1 MRGTFAAVLRHI
13 LVGVTLVAST
23 LVLSGVDAGASSI
36 RVNDAAN
43 ALPSCGVV
51 KSKSVRVSST
61 NVCVVRVLLGA
72 NVRFTLGS
80 GFRWGN
86 PVSTSRDVV
95 VTTISR
101 DAKGVDAAT
110 VHAAKIGRAIVEV
123 TGVEFCNAGVACPD
137 LALLWRLD
145 VIVVKSFAS

>member
-1 MRGTFAAVLRHI
+1 MKRTRRVVLRSALI
-13 LVGVTLVAST
+13 GATLVAST
-23 LVLSGVDAGASSI
+23 VVLSGADAGASSI

-43 ALPSCGVV
+43 ALPLCGVV
-51 KSKSVRVSST
+51 KSKSVRVSSK
-61 NVCVVRVLLGA
+61 NECVVRVLLGA
-72 NVRFTLGS
+72 NVRFKLGS

-101 DAKGVDAAT
+101 NSIGVDAAT
-110 VHAAKIGRAIVEV
+110 VHAAKLGRATVQV
-123 TGVEFCNAGVACPD
+123 TGIESCKAGVACPD

-145 VIVVKSFAS
+145 VIVVKTFAS